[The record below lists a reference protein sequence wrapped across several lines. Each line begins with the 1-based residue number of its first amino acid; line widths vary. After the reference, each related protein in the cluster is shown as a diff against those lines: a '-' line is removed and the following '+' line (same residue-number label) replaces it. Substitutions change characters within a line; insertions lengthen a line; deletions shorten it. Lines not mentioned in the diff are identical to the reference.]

1 MGYKFKLVLV
11 LKYRLYCIVGREIES
26 QWRKAA
32 HAPAALAT
40 HPYLD
45 RMFEVVSAQNEGQLP
60 IIIFFF
66 KQ

>member
-1 MGYKFKLVLV
+1 MGYKFKLVLT
-11 LKYRLYCIVGREIES
+11 LEYRLYCIVGREFEP

-32 HAPAALAT
+32 HAPAAMAT
-40 HPYLD
+40 HLYLD

-60 IIIFFF
+60 SIIFFF

>member
-45 RMFEVVSAQNEGQLP
+45 RMFEVVGT
-60 IIIFFF
+60 
-66 KQ
+66 